1 VWLPRV
7 NCVQA
12 AKSCIE
18 HCQSKA
24 VSPVCAPHC
33 VQLVFG
39 EGQLV
44 GRHGATKVLG
54 DQFRHCLDKSYQSE
68 GSSNPLFSCAAL
80 LVHVMLSYLFND
92 AANEIMSFSV
102 NVQLLLWQQIQIRQP
117 GVACGIIAI
126 QDMA

>member
-24 VSPVCAPHC
+24 VSPICAPHR

-54 DQFRHCLDKSYQSE
+54 DQFRHCLDQIHQSE

-80 LVHVMLSYLFND
+80 RVHVTISYFVKEV
-92 AANEIMSFSV
+92 ANEIFSFSV
-102 NVQLLLWQQIQIRQP
+102 NVQLLIWQQIQIRQP